1 MNAASDL
8 LAVNRMLN
16 LMYCMKYSS
25 GIDFLQQPKKQVLL
39 MGLSGVG
46 KTTVCRLLPR
56 TEWFH
61 YSVDY
66 RIWTHQL
73 RDELNDYLKT
83 LALSNP
89 LLKDLLLHDAITVE
103 HRIEFD
109 NLYASSLYMGM
120 LGDSKHHGS
129 NEKEFRDRM
138 QRYAVAERSA
148 MLDIPHF
155 VQRSQRLYGYPHFLI
170 DASGS
175 LCEIVDPDDPDDEVL
190 KVIDRDSLVIYI
202 EATEEHTKELLRRQ
216 EAAPKPI
223 YYRPDFLDAHMPGL
237 LRHYGAKSVAD
248 ILPAD
253 VGRYLYP
260 RLLDHRIARYQRLAN
275 RYGYTISMTDILRV
289 RCSSELLD
297 TIATAI

>member
-1 MNAASDL
+1 
-8 LAVNRMLN
+8 
-16 LMYCMKYSS
+16 MKYAS
-25 GIDFLQQPKKQVLL
+25 GIDFIQQPKKHLLL

-46 KTTVCRLLPR
+46 KTTVCRLLPQ

-73 RDELNDYLKT
+73 RDELNDYLKS
-83 LALSNP
+83 LALTNP

-120 LGDSKHHGS
+120 LGDPAHHGS
-129 NEKEFRDRM
+129 NEKEFRARM
-138 QRYAVAERSA
+138 KRYALAERSA

-155 VQRSQRLYGYPHFLI
+155 VSRSERLYGYPHFLI

-175 LCEIVDPDDPDDEVL
+175 LCEVVDLENPDDAVL
-190 KVIDRDSLVIYI
+190 QLMEEDALVIYI
-202 EATEEHTKELLRRQ
+202 QATEDHKQELLRRQ
-216 EAAPKPI
+216 ESAPKPI
-223 YYRPDFLDAHMPGL
+223 YYRPDFLDMHIPGL
-237 LRHYGAKSVAD
+237 LKQYGAKDVSE
-248 ILPAD
+248 ITPAD

-260 RLLDHRIARYQRLAN
+260 KLLDHRIERYRILAN
-275 RYGYTISMTDILRV
+275 RYGYTVSMTDILRV
-289 RCSSELLD
+289 KCASDLLD
-297 TIATAI
+297 TIAAAI